1 MNVIVAKCCDNS
13 NVPVNNDYI
22 FEYYDFDNL
31 ISDNSKKDITNLD
44 RGMTKINL
52 ASEMANKKLS
62 SKGEDGMDGQK
73 DDGGRGRKVVRQ
85 RAYLVK
91 GEEGIRGL
99 LDSGANI
106 TMSQFGRQLAEKYNR
121 SIVQRE
127 GTMRIQFGKEG
138 AVSEAE
144 GYADF
149 GTLLGKIDIVKDAQ
163 ETLIQVAQFTDQG
176 YKVVLVKIDLR

>member
-1 MNVIVAKCCDNS
+1 MNVVVAKCGDNS
-13 NVPVNNDYI
+13 NVTVNNDYI
-22 FEYYDFDNL
+22 FEYHDYDNL

-52 ASEMANKKLS
+52 ASEITSKKLNS
-62 SKGEDGMDGQK
+62 EGEDGMEGLK
-73 DDGGRGRKVVRQ
+73 DDGGWGRKVVRQ

-91 GEEGIRGL
+91 GEEEIRGL

-106 TMSQFGRQLAEKYNR
+106 TMSQFGIQLAEKYNR
-121 SIVQRE
+121 PIMQRE

-149 GTLLGKIDIVKDAQ
+149 GTLLGKIDK
-163 ETLIQVAQFTDQG
+163 L
-176 YKVVLVKIDLR
+176 KMHKRH